1 MMIQSRSDNEV
12 QDLTSSSPNM
22 PGMSLSV
29 HMHMLS
35 IHSAAW
41 QCAIHYAASLC
52 RERRSLLKKEVVF
65 LVYLRRAKK
74 ILISDA

>member
-1 MMIQSRSDNEV
+1 MTIQSRSDNEV

-22 PGMSLSV
+22 PGISLSV

-52 RERRSLLKKEVVF
+52 REKVGPPKERGRLPSLLEE
-65 LVYLRRAKK
+65 
-74 ILISDA
+74 S